1 MEENTMEIIHLIC
14 LIILLAMIT
23 VWLMDSL
30 TKEEIFICI
39 QAKAIAT
46 INLILWLSNQAKRKL
61 VRSMDYLLES
71 LAPLK

>member
-1 MEENTMEIIHLIC
+1 
-14 LIILLAMIT
+14 
-23 VWLMDSL
+23 MDSL

-46 INLILWLSNQAKRKL
+46 INLILWLSNQAKRKQ
-61 VRSMDYLLES
+61 VRSMDYLLEY